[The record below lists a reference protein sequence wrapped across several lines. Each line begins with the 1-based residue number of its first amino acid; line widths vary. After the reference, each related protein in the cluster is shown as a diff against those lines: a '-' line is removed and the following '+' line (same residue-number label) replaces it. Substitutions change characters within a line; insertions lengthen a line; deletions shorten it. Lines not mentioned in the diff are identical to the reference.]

1 MTALTRHII
10 VLEAAEAMSDIALQV
25 GCLQQ
30 LLDQGSEDPSK
41 IDVSKRR
48 ERNKATE
55 AEIDAEMTKLKGEL
69 EAHKQARNAAAS
81 KEEEQDGQNSSYG

>member
-30 LLDQGSEDPSK
+30 LLDQGSEDPS
-41 IDVSKRR
+41 VGVKR
-48 ERNKATE
+48 
-55 AEIDAEMTKLKGEL
+55 ISDI
-69 EAHKQARNAAAS
+69 
-81 KEEEQDGQNSSYG
+81 